1 MKFESR
7 IFGLLALPA
16 VALLMLLAA
25 EYRPGYFNNVT
36 YLGGVLLLEVVAVAV
51 WHYDN
56 WFFLIM
62 MLTFLWAGVDIPLAG
77 GGSTVRW
84 VFLAVG
90 ALVGLIKW
98 AGSDRRKR
106 LGGLH
111 LVAFLCVL
119 MAVVSSMVSNRTQTS
134 LLKSSSLFLLFLYAS
149 CGVRVALVNREPRFF
164 RGLLMAC
171 EIITYLSGLA
181 YVVLHSEVFGNSNS
195 LGAVMGVVVVP
206 VLLWGV
212 LIAEQPNVRQRR
224 TIALCLASYLLISSV
239 SRAALLGCGLAVVVM
254 CVSLHRQKV
263 LIKAGFL
270 LIFLAAIIAVM
281 QPGQFDAMVSG
292 LWEDVVYKGKPEQ
305 GLLGSRRSPWQ
316 ETMDVIKESPWFGSG
331 FGTDVGPVQGSDA
344 GSVFRTAGGTS
355 KEHGNS
361 YLALLEYV
369 GLLGIVPFAIL
380 VFLALRMVF
389 RVCLWIWKTADP
401 RPYAVPLAA
410 ICLAGLVH
418 AFFEDWLFAVG
429 YYLSTFFWA
438 SVFIL
443 SDLQPST
450 LRTQLSF
457 NGVWNRRPV
466 PASQVPLSANPLS
479 SNQ

>member
-1 MKFESR
+1 MKSGSR
-7 IFGLLALPA
+7 IFGLLALPVFA
-16 VALLMLLAA
+16 VLMVLAA
-25 EYRPGYFNNVT
+25 EFRPGYFNNIT
-36 YLGGVLLLEVVAVAV
+36 YLGGLLLLEAVAVAV

-62 MLTFLWAGVDIPLAG
+62 MLTFLWAGTDIP
-77 GGSTVRW
+77 GGSASVRW
-84 VFLAVG
+84 VFLSVG

-111 LVAFLCVL
+111 IVAFLCVL
-119 MAVVSSMVSNRTQTS
+119 TAVVSSVVSKHTQTS
-134 LLKSSSLFLLFLYAS
+134 LLKSSSLFLMFLYAS
-149 CGVRVALVNREPRFF
+149 CGVRAALANREARFF
-164 RGLLMAC
+164 RGLITAC
-171 EIITYLSGLA
+171 EFISYLSGFL
-181 YVVLHSEVFGNSNS
+181 YVVLHYEVFGNPNS

-206 VLLWGV
+206 VLLWGM

-224 TIALCLASYLLISSV
+224 TIALGVASYLLISSI
-239 SRAALLGCGLAVVVM
+239 SRAAFLGCGVAVVLM
-254 CVSLHRQKV
+254 CVALHRQKI
-263 LIKAGFL
+263 LIKAAFF
-270 LIFLAAIIAVM
+270 LIFLGAIIAVV
-281 QPGQFDAMVSG
+281 QPGQFNAMASG
-292 LWEDVVYKGKPEQ
+292 LWSDVIYKGKPED

-331 FGTDVGPVQGSDA
+331 FGTDPSPVQDA
-344 GSVFRTAGGTS
+344 DASSVFRTAGGTS

-369 GLLGIVPFAIL
+369 GLLGIVPFAFL
-380 VFLALRMVF
+380 VLLVLRIIF
-389 RVCLWIWKTADP
+389 RVCLWTWKTADP

-410 ICLAGLVH
+410 VCLAGLVH

-429 YYLSTFFWA
+429 YYLSIFFWS

-443 SDLQPST
+443 SDLQPSAP
-450 LRTQLSF
+450 RKKLSLS
-457 NGVWNRRPV
+457 GVWNRGPI
-466 PASQVPLSANPLS
+466 PANQLPLSVNPLS